1 VAVLTSRRAEFRGTR
16 ASVRVGLDIGGTKI
30 DGVALGP
37 GDVVLATAR
46 RSSPSGVDD
55 VVSTAAAVVAELVA
69 ELVAGPAEDLVL
81 DGSVTLTGVGI
92 GIPGL
97 VDPSVGTVR
106 SAVNLGFGPER
117 VALADLVSRA
127 IGGVPVVV
135 ENDVKATAL
144 GAHAVLEPGGDLA
157 LLSLGTGLAAAIV
170 VSGRV
175 LRGGTGAA
183 GEIGHLALDDDGH
196 LCGCGQRGCLET
208 IASGSALQR
217 DWPHGDEGRSAQHLF
232 AAAEGGDPAA
242 VAVRD
247 RWAAAVALTVRT
259 LALTADPERIVL
271 AGGLATIGEPLRR
284 SVSGALQRQASG
296 SPFLR
301 DLALHERLLVLPADR
316 PVAAIG
322 AAGLC
327 RAETAR

>member
-1 VAVLTSRRAEFRGTR
+1 MAVLTPRRAELRGPR

-37 GDVVLATAR
+37 GDEVLATAR
-46 RSSPSGVDD
+46 RPSPGGVVD
-55 VVSTAAAVVAELVA
+55 VVSTVVALVS
-69 ELVAGPAEDLVL
+69 DLVGDSPL
-81 DGSVTLTGVGI
+81 PVAGVGI

-97 VDPSVGTVR
+97 VDPVAGTVR

-127 IGGVPVVV
+127 VGGVPVVV

-144 GAHAVLEPGGDLA
+144 GAHAVLGGDLT
-157 LLSLGTGLAAAIV
+157 LVSLGTGLAAAIV
-170 VSGRV
+170 VDGRV
-175 LRGGTGAA
+175 LRGSSGAA
-183 GEIGHLALDDDGH
+183 GEIGHLALDRDGH

-208 IASGSALQR
+208 IASGAALR
-217 DWPHGDEGRSAQHLF
+217 RAWPHGDEGRSAVHLF
-232 AAAEGGDPAA
+232 AAAEAGDPAA
-242 VAVRD
+242 VGVRD

-259 LALTADPERIVL
+259 LALTADSSTVVL
-271 AGGLATIGEPLRR
+271 AGGVAALGDPLLR
-284 SVSGALQRQASG
+284 SVSDALQQQAVG

-301 DLALHERLLVLPADR
+301 GLALHDRLVLLPGDR

-322 AAGLC
+322 AANLW
-327 RAETAR
+327 RVEAAR